1 MRPFTKIAAALFGV
15 AALIHVFRLFYPFRI
30 SISDNEI
37 PVGGSVAV
45 IIVALVLCFGLL
57 KESKK

>member
-1 MRPFTKIAAALFGV
+1 MKPFTKIAAAIFGF

-30 SISDNEI
+30 SIAGNEI
-37 PVGGSVAV
+37 PVVGSFGV
-45 IIVALVLCFGLL
+45 IIIAVVLSVGLW